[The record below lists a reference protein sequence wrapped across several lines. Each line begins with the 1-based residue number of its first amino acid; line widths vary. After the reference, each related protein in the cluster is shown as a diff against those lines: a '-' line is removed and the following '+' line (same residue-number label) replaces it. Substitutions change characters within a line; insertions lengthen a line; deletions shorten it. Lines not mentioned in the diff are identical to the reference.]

1 MLRQARASVLA
12 LTFSASLLTARPA
25 PCAEPSAVDR
35 PPPAHAVASDR
46 RRIFVG
52 VVGFLALVL
61 GSVGF
66 YLVRRQRKNEAPPA
80 LPPPQPS
87 PAPDVATVQ
96 EAAPSGMVMVCPT
109 CRRELEPEA
118 RYCKF
123 DGNRLVGVQDGVE
136 LRGPS
141 GGICPTCEHGFD
153 PGVATCPTHG
163 EELVPWALWQE
174 EAGEEDGMRKI
185 CPVCGSQY
193 AGSSGFCGAD
203 GTALETVN

>member
-1 MLRQARASVLA
+1 MRRRSYQTRQKRVNATPFRPRSAKVPGEVLRQARASVLA

-109 CRRELEPEA
+109 CRRQPRTELLPPA
-118 RYCKF
+118 
-123 DGNRLVGVQDGVE
+123 
-136 LRGPS
+136 
-141 GGICPTCEHGFD
+141 
-153 PGVATCPTHG
+153 
-163 EELVPWALWQE
+163 
-174 EAGEEDGMRKI
+174 
-185 CPVCGSQY
+185 
-193 AGSSGFCGAD
+193 
-203 GTALETVN
+203 